1 MLIMNLLAQNII
13 PGNHGKVFSTD
24 AKKDKDILKII
35 KAIKKIPG
43 IKDIIIN
50 KDVYP
55 IEFTI
60 LTTSLIHI
68 ETVGNAVKRFGFHA
82 VPKGIFQL

>member
-1 MLIMNLLAQNII
+1 MNLLTEHII
-13 PGNHGKVFSTD
+13 PGNYGKVFSTD
-24 AKKDKDILKII
+24 AKKDKDILKINN
-35 KAIKKIPG
+35 AIKKIPG
-43 IKDIIIN
+43 IKDVIIN

-68 ETVGNAVKRFGFHA
+68 ERVENEVKRFGFHA
-82 VPKGIFQL
+82 IPKGAFEL